1 MDRYYTVNSSQRLAI
16 EIVIFLDSLLILVAV
31 SAIKKDWNY
40 EEFP

>member
-1 MDRYYTVNSSQRLAI
+1 MNRYCTVNYSQRLAI
-16 EIVIFLDSLLILVAV
+16 EIVIFLDSLIILVDV